1 MIEDVDVPEVHPWI
15 RLFART
21 LDGII
26 ASIVILGL
34 WVLISPDSY
43 IKWAYSYGRYI
54 SITLIIWTFVEA
66 LLLSTWGTTPGK
78 WLLRV
83 KVRDLNGKKLTY
95 IPALYRALSVWGL
108 GEGCGIGFVSIIT
121 YTFSNFRLVSKGI
134 TAWDEKGEF
143 RVSHK
148 PVGYVRGVI
157 AAVTLIGIPFIIYYT
172 GYATI

>member
-1 MIEDVDVPEVHPWI
+1 MIEDVDVQQVHPWI
-15 RLFART
+15 RLFARS

-26 ASIVILGL
+26 ASVVILGS
-34 WVLISPDSY
+34 WALISPDSY

-54 SITLIIWTFVEA
+54 SITLILWTFIEA

-83 KVRDLNGKKLTY
+83 KVRDIDGKKLSY
-95 IPALYRALSVWGL
+95 VKALYRALSVWAL
-108 GEGCGIGFVSIIT
+108 GEGCGVGIVSIIT

-134 TAWDEKGEF
+134 TVWDEKGEF

-148 PVGYVRGVI
+148 PVGYVRGAA
-157 AAVTLIGIPFIIYYT
+157 AAVILVGVPFIIYYL
-172 GYATI
+172 GYAAI